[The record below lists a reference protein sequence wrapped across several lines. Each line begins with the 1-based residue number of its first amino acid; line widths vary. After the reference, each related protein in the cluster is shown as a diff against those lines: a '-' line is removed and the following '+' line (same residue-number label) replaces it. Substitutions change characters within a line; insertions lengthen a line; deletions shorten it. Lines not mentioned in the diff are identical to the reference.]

1 MTWTSVSRCFLHVV
15 LLLFSSLT
23 KMSSAKLGITAPP
36 QRGASLR
43 YPSAVSHC
51 AAAARGLTAPPQRGV
66 SLGLRSE
73 DPRCGAVRH
82 LAGRGL
88 TVPPQRGISLRGRC
102 EGSQCAT
109 QRRSSLRQP
118 NEGPHCASA
127 AVTSSCLFFQCC
139 GVPIEVSSDDSSY
152 SCECKLI

>member
-1 MTWTSVSRCFLHVV
+1 MMNRRWRLQLEHHSTVNKNPGRSNRR
-15 LLLFSSLT
+15 
-23 KMSSAKLGITAPP
+23 A
-36 QRGASLR
+36 GAVRTIAAAVQCGPSLR
-43 YPSAVSHC
+43 W
-51 AAAARGLTAPPQRGV
+51 
-66 SLGLRSE
+66 RSE